1 MPVKRKYQK
10 RYPSEF
16 CPDVLIYNNYP
27 DEKFPIHTSEE
38 NVKDI
43 VKKIL
48 ENAIDVASIHASEEK
63 VSEFIT
69 DIIKKI
75 ILKMQLK

>member
-1 MPVKRKYQK
+1 MKSY
-10 RYPSEF
+10 S
-16 CPDVLIYNNYP
+16 
-27 DEKFPIHTSEE
+27 IHTSEE

-43 VKKIL
+43 IEKDFL
-48 ENAIDVASIHASEEK
+48 ENAIDVDSVHASEEK
-63 VSEFIT
+63 VSVFIT

>member
-1 MPVKRKYQK
+1 MSKTL
-10 RYPSEF
+10 SE
-16 CPDVLIYNNYP
+16 
-27 DEKFPIHTSEE
+27 
-38 NVKDI
+38 KD
-43 VKKIL
+43 L